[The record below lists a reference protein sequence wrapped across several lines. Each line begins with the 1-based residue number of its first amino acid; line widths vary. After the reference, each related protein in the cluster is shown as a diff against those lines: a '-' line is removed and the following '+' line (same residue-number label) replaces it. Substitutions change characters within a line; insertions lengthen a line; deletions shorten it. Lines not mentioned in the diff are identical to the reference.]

1 MTGPLPAWR
10 RGGAAARGAVVRRG
24 AAGDRGAGSVLV
36 LGVVAA
42 AGALLLAVGLV
53 AGAYDARGRAR
64 TAADLAALAAAAA
77 ATSPGASVDP
87 CARAAEVA
95 ARNGADLGS
104 CTVTGPGVVD
114 VAVRV
119 ASAVGDARAAA
130 RAGPVT
136 ARDA

>member
-1 MTGPLPAWR
+1 MTGGPSGR
-10 RGGAAARGAVVRRG
+10 RGVPAARGRVVGRR

-36 LGVVAA
+36 LGLVAA

-77 ATSPGASVDP
+77 AASPGASVDP

-95 ARNGADLGS
+95 ARNGAALGS
-104 CTVTGPGVVD
+104 CAVTGPGVVD

-119 ASAVGDARAAA
+119 ASAVGDARTAA
-130 RAGPVT
+130 RAGPAT